1 MAQIYPILLIALLV
15 LIVPVESAGQ
25 NGQLARLSEVHIVVE
40 RLSQDAKEL
49 GFNSDDIRNHIF
61 VNLRRKLPRLVVNE
75 SAVPFIDI
83 MANINRVGGEIIRGY
98 FGEVQIQVYRRVIVI
113 ESGSTTIAP
122 VWTNSFVLTS
132 PPDRAAASVR
142 EALVRQLTRFAA
154 DWYRDNP

>member
-1 MAQIYPILLIALLV
+1 MARLYLMLFYV
-15 LIVPVESAGQ
+15 LFMLAVPAESSGQ
-25 NGQLARLSEVHIVVE
+25 NGQLAKLSEVHIVVE
-40 RLSQDAKEL
+40 RLSQDVKEL
-49 GFNSDDIRNHIF
+49 GFNRDDIRNHVF

-83 MANINRVGGEIIRGY
+83 VANINKVGGEIIRGY

-113 ESGSTTIAP
+113 ESGSSTIAP
-122 VWTNSFVLTS
+122 VWTNSFVVTS
-132 PPDRAAASVR
+132 PPDQVVASVR

>member
-1 MAQIYPILLIALLV
+1 MARLYLMLYLALLV
-15 LIVPVESAGQ
+15 LVVPVDSAGQ

-40 RLSQDAKEL
+40 RLSQDAIEL
-49 GFNSDDIRNHIF
+49 GFNRDEIRNYVF
-61 VNLRRKLPRLVVNE
+61 VNLGRKLPRLVVNE

-83 MANINRVGGEIIRGY
+83 VANINKVGGEIISGY

-113 ESGSTTIAP
+113 ESGSATIAP